1 MLVAQ
6 AGDGVHVLRVGLRV
20 AEEEHEVDLVVGDA
34 RADLLRAALRAG
46 QIQRDRQP
54 RRLGNELARGVR
66 GADVVT
72 GENAAVGNAE
82 LDHKLLFAVM
92 GEKSD
97 IHALAPPYIFDD
109 LGR

>member
-1 MLVAQ
+1 M
-6 AGDGVHVLRVGLRV
+6 
-20 AEEEHEVDLVVGDA
+20 
-34 RADLLRAALRAG
+34 RAPICCAP